1 MDNKNNYVSVV
12 ILILIFSLISPV
24 LIIPI
29 AKLLP
34 YPYIVEEVFK
44 AIVVLMVLKVSKVS
58 LHWKLLI
65 ISGLV
70 FSLSESILYLGSVF
84 GNGHSLLFAKKLLS
98 TTFLHVVTLFIIY
111 TPTLINRRLIG
122 LGLLLA
128 MYIHFLF
135 NSM

>member
-1 MDNKNNYVSVV
+1 MDDKNNYVSVV

-58 LHWKLLI
+58 LHWKLLV

-98 TTFLHVVTLFIIY
+98 TTFLHVATLFIIY

-122 LGLLLA
+122 LSLPLA